1 MAKIIKIK
9 VLRNYYSA
17 LFYQQVFRDTTVGKV
32 YTARLL
38 DEDEADADGDICGV
52 PAVSFRDD
60 AGDLVLAAV
69 PLHEGISYKVVG

>member
-1 MAKIIKIK
+1 MAKTIKIM
-9 VLRNYYSA
+9 VLRNNHPG
-17 LFYQQVFRDTTVGKV
+17 LLWFVFRDTTVGKV

-38 DEDEADADGDICGV
+38 DEDEADAEGDNCGV
-52 PAVSFRDD
+52 PAISFRDD

>member
-1 MAKIIKIK
+1 MSKIIKIM
-9 VLRNYYSA
+9 VLRKDHVS
-17 LFYQQVFRDTTVGKV
+17 LGSRVFRDTQVGKV

-38 DEDEADADGDICGV
+38 GEDEADAEGDISGL

>member
-1 MAKIIKIK
+1 MAKTIKIM
-9 VLRNYYSA
+9 VLRTDNPGTCS
-17 LFYQQVFRDTTVGKV
+17 FVFRDTKVGKV

-38 DEDEADADGDICGV
+38 DGDEADADGDICGV

>member
-1 MAKIIKIK
+1 MAKTIKIM
-9 VLRNYYSA
+9 VLRTDNPGLCSFA
-17 LFYQQVFRDTTVGKV
+17 FRDTTVGKV

-38 DEDEADADGDICGV
+38 GADEADADGDICGR

-69 PLHEGISYKVVG
+69 PLHAGISYKVVG